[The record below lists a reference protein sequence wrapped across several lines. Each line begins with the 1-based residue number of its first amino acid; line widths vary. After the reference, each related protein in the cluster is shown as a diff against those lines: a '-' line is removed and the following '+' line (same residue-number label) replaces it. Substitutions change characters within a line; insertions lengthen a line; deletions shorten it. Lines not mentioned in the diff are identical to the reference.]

1 MQNKKSMR
9 IPMLTDAMSVEKKD
23 WMKKIR
29 AEIQHIRNAN
39 SKAVKMN
46 NRDQSRL
53 LDLEPAMEK
62 RRIEALISSLEKQ
75 DEKVQKYAADWITIN
90 FFCINYAAVEADGHM
105 MTAAAIWILDRLL
118 ELNVS
123 TDKIYPL
130 LPTDEKQIDDLFQFD
145 VRDCRYDADFV
156 ASVEYV
162 LHYRNKDIVPMER
175 SGDYGDRIFTSNL
188 AAEGKDYADVP
199 SRQAF
204 ESLLELIPQWM
215 KDDAVK
221 QFEECFKAWTNRFFI
236 CAECLQ
242 TEYVEKLDIANKS
255 AVEIN
260 ELQEKLEKKA
270 KEISDERKRLMKA
283 RKEQVK
289 NKATVNPLLINP
301 SKIKMELPV
310 FSTVNSLPYP
320 TANIEY
326 LDDDISRVAGMER
339 EIGLLLDKLKK
350 LYDDHEDD
358 VKKVNES
365 IDKRGRFMYL
375 AGQYGYLTSATAKE
389 YFPSDKYEEILKP
402 LPFTDPY
409 AMCFALLYL
418 VETGSD
424 IPWLYGSCMGMM
436 AEVIDSL
443 PWGMCD
449 YDELKDPYWDEVPPV
464 SNKTPDFPDWYKRDY
479 CCKGDDEY
487 DARSLAQIVYEA
499 TGCLMPRDIHRYDA
513 EIKKL
518 GKYGIKQNKAIAILY
533 CMLALSN
540 SSRQLKAINF
550 EPDYM
555 KFLLDDEND
564 DDKKKDLSREELLS
578 QKADMEKQIQQ
589 LRSALHSA
597 ERAAEDAKK
606 KLAEQKAVSEAE
618 HRELA
623 DLREIIFNKDELDID
638 DNAEVTDNSRYPYT
652 VQKSTVIFGGHESW
666 VKILKPLFKGD
677 IKFIAKEMKIDASLV
692 RYADVIW
699 IQTNAIPHRSYY
711 SIVNTAR
718 KLNKPIRYFTY
729 ASAMKCAEQI
739 VLNDGNGNNL

>member
-1 MQNKKSMR
+1 M
-9 IPMLTDAMSVEKKD
+9 
-23 WMKKIR
+23 
-29 AEIQHIRNAN
+29 
-39 SKAVKMN
+39 
-46 NRDQSRL
+46 
-53 LDLEPAMEK
+53 
-62 RRIEALISSLEKQ
+62 
-75 DEKVQKYAADWITIN
+75 
-90 FFCINYAAVEADGHM
+90 
-105 MTAAAIWILDRLL
+105 
-118 ELNVS
+118 
-123 TDKIYPL
+123 
-130 LPTDEKQIDDLFQFD
+130 
-145 VRDCRYDADFV
+145 
-156 ASVEYV
+156 
-162 LHYRNKDIVPMER
+162 
-175 SGDYGDRIFTSNL
+175 
-188 AAEGKDYADVP
+188 

-236 CAECLQ
+236 CAECLH

-310 FSTVNSLPYP
+310 FFTVNSLPYP

-443 PWGMCD
+443 PWGMRD

-555 KFLLDDEND
+555 KFLLDDEID

-623 DLREIIFNKDELDID
+623 DLREIIFNKDELDKD
-638 DNAEVTDNSRYPYT
+638 NNAELIDNSRYPYT

-677 IKFIAKEMKIDASLV
+677 IKFIAKEMKIDVSLV